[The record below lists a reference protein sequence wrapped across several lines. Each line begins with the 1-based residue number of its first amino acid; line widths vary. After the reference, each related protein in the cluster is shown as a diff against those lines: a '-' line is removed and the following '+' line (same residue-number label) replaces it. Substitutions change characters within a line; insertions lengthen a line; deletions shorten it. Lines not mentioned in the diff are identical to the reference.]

1 LIQLL
6 VGELARGMLSD
17 TFAGIAPTSVPLF
30 ILMQLL
36 GGALAVGA
44 VLVLYP
50 RVRVIASDLTRLSE
64 SVDREVTP

>member
-1 LIQLL
+1 
-6 VGELARGMLSD
+6 MLSD

-30 ILMQLL
+30 VLMQLL

-50 RVRVIASDLTRLSE
+50 RVRGIASDLTRLSE
-64 SVDREVTP
+64 SVDRELRP